1 MFSVSLKIPVLSMV
15 TLTELHTA
23 KIQMVHPKHV

>member
-15 TLTELHTA
+15 TLMELHTA
-23 KIQMVHPKHV
+23 KIQMAHPKHV